1 MHQLTALLSLCHPP
15 LALAT
20 PLQVFTVLLGIA
32 LHMEVGNPRKLAGI
46 GLAVAGAVCMVMGGA
61 ASASHGP
68 GVTAEAASN
77 MLLGDFCLLVNTAA
91 MAVYYLLSKQM
102 VQRYPAIC
110 VAAWAYLV
118 GESRAGW
125 LAGWLAG
132 WAGV

>member
-1 MHQLTALLSLCHPP
+1 
-15 LALAT
+15 
-20 PLQVFTVLLGIA
+20 VFTVLLGIA

-61 ASASHGP
+61 ASAAHGA

-102 VQRYPAIC
+102 VSRYPAIC

-118 GESRAGW
+118 GEWLAGWVAGW
-125 LAGWLAG
+125 LAGWLGWCRMACMHASSMRAG
-132 WAGV
+132 KPTSRV